1 MHASM
6 SKEKCIRSVLEPR
19 CLFDLGI
26 SNPRGGWCLYIL
38 ARVLMR
44 LCYAQ
49 DQKLLAGPF
58 YR

>member
-1 MHASM
+1 M

-49 DQKLLAGPF
+49 EQKLLVGPF